1 MQGGFMKKYL
11 GYCIVLLLLAGSTLS
26 FGQNAYKKGDRVVT
40 AGIGLG
46 GLGGV
51 YGSTTLPAINVGYE
65 SGFEDKISI
74 GGLAGIAGS
83 SQDYGWGGKYSYTY
97 IIIGARGAYHFL
109 ENNEKID
116 AYAGL
121 MLGYN
126 IVSASYSG
134 PSAYNVSAS
143 GSYLA
148 LGGFVGGRYYFTPQ
162 LAGFAELGY
171 GIGLL
176 NLGVTY
182 KLD

>member
-1 MQGGFMKKYL
+1 MKKHL
-11 GYCIVLLLLAGSTLS
+11 GYCIVLLLFMGSTLS

-46 GLGGV
+46 GVGGV

-65 SGFEDKISI
+65 VGFEDKISL
-74 GGLAGIAGS
+74 GGLAGIAGTS
-83 SQDYGWGGKYSYTY
+83 DDLGGGWKFNYTY

-109 ENNEKID
+109 ENNEKMD
-116 AYAGL
+116 AYAGI

-126 IVSASYSG
+126 IVSASVTKPSGYSG
-134 PSAYNVSAS
+134 PDLWSAS
-143 GSYLA
+143 GSYLEW
-148 LGGFVGGRYYFTPQ
+148 GGFIGGRYYFTPQ
-162 LAGFAELGY
+162 IAGFAELGY

-176 NLGVTY
+176 NLGITY